1 MEMIK
6 TPHRF
11 IGFSTDT
18 KPATAEVGSTF
29 YEIDKRETY
38 ICFDGTQWAFLSSAE
53 NHLDIGTTIDLNQ
66 AAGDYD
72 LFSSNTQAIIIHHFS
87 LYIPVDISGSGTLTS
102 IAVATDDGTPIELV
116 SSTDGA
122 VANLTAGKLF
132 LYDTQATMA
141 VNKNIQL
148 TIAGGAA
155 GVTCNAVAWVEYT
168 PTSTAAGY
176 LSVG

>member
-87 LYIPVDISGSGTLTS
+87 LYIPVDISGSGTLNWLAPSMVRLPTLPQGS
-102 IAVATDDGTPIELV
+102 CFYMTPRQPWRLIKTF
-116 SSTDGA
+116 S
-122 VANLTAGKLF
+122 
-132 LYDTQATMA
+132 
-141 VNKNIQL
+141 
-148 TIAGGAA
+148 
-155 GVTCNAVAWVEYT
+155 
-168 PTSTAAGY
+168 
-176 LSVG
+176 